1 MNLYAALRQRVEN
14 TPWYAKRKSYRV
26 LFWREITPLA
36 VPIFLENAC
45 VLLMGVLSTF
55 LVSWLGKEAMAGVG
69 LADSFNMV
77 IIAFFAA
84 VDLGTTVVVAFSLGK
99 RDRRRARAAARQS
112 LVLMTGVALLLAAAI
127 HLAGEPIINV
137 IAGAASPEVKA
148 LALSY
153 LQTTVWSY
161 PAAAIAL
168 IGSGVARC
176 RQHQGPAADQRR
188 HEYSQYHHQQHPD
201 LRHARLARAGLHR
214 RRAGADD
221 FPLYWRDRHSLCVGD
236 RF

>member
-1 MNLYAALRQRVEN
+1 MPPCVSAWKIRH
-14 TPWYAKRKSYRV
+14 WYAKRKSYRV

-99 RDRRRARAAARQS
+99 RDRRRARARRRVSPGLDDRRGAAVGGRHSSGGRIDHRCDRRGGLAGGEGAGAFLPADHGVELSGGGDCADWQRHCAARATPRS
-112 LVLMTGVALLLAAAI
+112 
-127 HLAGEPIINV
+127 
-137 IAGAASPEVKA
+137 
-148 LALSY
+148 
-153 LQTTVWSY
+153 
-161 PAAAIAL
+161 
-168 IGSGVARC
+168 RC
-176 RQHQGPAADQRR
+176 
-188 HEYSQYHHQQHPD
+188 
-201 LRHARLARAGLHR
+201 
-214 RRAGADD
+214 
-221 FPLYWRDRHSLCVGD
+221 
-236 RF
+236 